1 MNLTNLLNIVSKRLT
16 NVLSF
21 IFSFFNSFIS
31 LFFNSKLV
39 DKVSTFKDNALL
51 FSDIILIFSLF
62 SFNLS
67 STLLRVEDNIFFKYL
82 NKICKK
88 QKFSFILYM
97 R

>member
-1 MNLTNLLNIVSKRLT
+1 MKLTNLLNIVSKRFT
-16 NVLSF
+16 NVLSL

-31 LFFNSKLV
+31 LFLFSILV

-51 FSDIILIFSLF
+51 FSDSILIFSLF
-62 SFNLS
+62 SFNSL
-67 STLLRVEDNIFFKYL
+67 STLLRVEDNNFFKYL

-97 R
+97 K

>member
-1 MNLTNLLNIVSKRLT
+1 MNLTNFLNIVSKRFT
-16 NVLSF
+16 KVLSF
-21 IFSFFNSFIS
+21 IFLFFNSFIS
-31 LFFNSKLV
+31 LSFNSILV
-39 DKVSTFKDNALL
+39 NKVSTFKDNALF
-51 FSDIILIFSLF
+51 FSDSILIFSLF

-67 STLLRVEDNIFFKYL
+67 STLLRVEDNIFFKNL